1 MSHRPAASLLGLLA
15 ICILCRHSVAQELP
29 LARVGARVRLTLQ
42 GPNQRTAVG
51 WLAEV
56 GPDSLI
62 LVGEKT
68 QDRRMLLRSLV
79 SQVEV
84 SLGRQSRGGKG
95 LVLGAVGGALF
106 SGAMLLTIVAATSSC
121 SEAADFQW
129 CHKASAGQ
137 VLGAILIGAAGGA
150 KLGYD
155 LTKHPR
161 DIWAPARWADGAPQ
175 QPPARPQPMLG
186 VGMVGRQPAL
196 LLGIRLT
203 R

>member
-1 MSHRPAASLLGLLA
+1 MSHRPASSLLVLFA
-15 ICILCRHSVAQELP
+15 IGALCRNTVAQELP

-42 GPNQRTAVG
+42 GANQRSVVG

-62 LVGEKT
+62 LAGEKT
-68 QDRRMLLRSLV
+68 QDRRILLRSLV

-84 SLGRQSRGGKG
+84 SLGRQSRVGRG

-106 SGAMLLTIVAATSSC
+106 SGAILLTIVATTPSC
-121 SEAADFQW
+121 GEAADSQW

-137 VLGAILIGAAGGA
+137 VLGAISLGAASGA
-150 KLGYD
+150 SLGYD

-161 DIWAPARWADGAPQ
+161 DIWAPARWPDGAPTH
-175 QPPARPQPMLG
+175 PAAGPQPMLG
-186 VGMVGRQPAL
+186 VGMVGGHHAL